1 MGNRM
6 ARSKKQSASFSQ
18 SGRVVF
24 DLVPELLLNEVPL
37 VQEHSVRVPVHPQI
51 CDDIQEVVLD
61 PLCKRHGFDVRGGD
75 EGLHT
80 VVDYVGGAQGNM
92 RHGAHPAELDDRA
105 VEKVGEDGVP
115 RLHIHDRVYLWPLF
129 DEAHHLV

>member
-61 PLCKRHGFDVRGGD
+61 PLGKGHGYDVRGSD
-75 EGLHT
+75 AGLHT
-80 VVDYVGGAQGNM
+80 LVDHVAGAQGKPQHSM
-92 RHGAHPAELDDRA
+92 IDMVLI
-105 VEKVGEDGVP
+105 
-115 RLHIHDRVYLWPLF
+115 LYYFLPLSTILL
-129 DEAHHLV
+129 EG